1 MTEMLPAQQLGAASL
16 EQVLIGGDL
25 SKLNAADR
33 VMYYKAVCESVK
45 LNPLTKPFEYITLN
59 GKLTLYARRDATDQL
74 RQLHKVSIEIVAR
87 EVVEDCY
94 VVTAR
99 ATTPIRQD
107 ESIGAVNIAGLKG
120 DVRANAMMKA
130 ETKAKRRVTL
140 SICGLGML
148 DETEVDSIPGAR
160 ITPSAGVEEQ
170 LTREETRR
178 VDEVAMNM
186 AEWIKQGSLGDAVY
200 EMENAALNAE
210 QQIALWT
217 RFSSKERSAMKKE
230 QARMKATAKQLE
242 WPGPQPHNSP
252 DDYREANAALN
263 GTISPAAHKRLEAR
277 ITELKLDREAV
288 KKYVKDTFGRDHFTE
303 MTKDEYEK
311 LDKTIDIREAKAKLA
326 QPATEEGP

>member
-1 MTEMLPAQQLGAASL
+1 MTEMLPAQQLAGTSL

-25 SKLNAADR
+25 SKLTSADR
-33 VMYYKAVCESVK
+33 VMYYKAVCESVG

-120 DVRANAMMKA
+120 DIRANAMMKA

-148 DETEVDSIPGAR
+148 DEIEIDNIPGAR

-170 LTREETRR
+170 LTAEEIGK
-178 VDEVAMNM
+178 VLAVVAGMQTSL
-186 AEWIKQGSLGDAVY
+186 ADGSVGDAVY
-200 EMENAALNAE
+200 
-210 QQIALWT
+210 
-217 RFSSKERSAMKKE
+217 
-230 QARMKATAKQLE
+230 
-242 WPGPQPHNSP
+242 H
-252 DDYREANAALN
+252 
-263 GTISPAAHKRLEAR
+263 
-277 ITELKLDREAV
+277 
-288 KKYVKDTFGRDHFTE
+288 
-303 MTKDEYEK
+303 
-311 LDKTIDIREAKAKLA
+311 
-326 QPATEEGP
+326 